1 LRKSEVHVVRRLA
14 IVFTAARAEAV
25 GSGLRA
31 IGLSLACLLLA
42 GTVAGEQSNPIDP
55 FERVSFLI
63 GRWEGTSEGR
73 PGKGT
78 VRREYA
84 RALNGRF
91 IRVRNRNEYPS
102 QEKNPKGE
110 VHEDEGFISFDRAR
124 KRLVYRQFHVEGF
137 VNQYVEDGGSS
148 PNKVVFT
155 SESLENVPAA
165 WRARETY
172 VVHGPDDFEEIFE
185 LAESGKPFEV
195 YSRARLKRVQ

>member
-1 LRKSEVHVVRRLA
+1 MRQLLN
-14 IVFTAARAEAV
+14 VFPTAPVEAV
-25 GSGLRA
+25 GRVARA
-31 IGLSLACLLLA
+31 IGISLVCLLLE
-42 GTVAGEQSNPIDP
+42 GVVAGGQTNTVDP

-63 GRWEGTSEGR
+63 GRWEGTSEGQ

-110 VHEDEGFISFDRAR
+110 VHEDEGFMSFDRAR
-124 KRLVYRQFHVEGF
+124 KKLVYRQFHVEGF
-137 VNQYVEDGGSS
+137 VNQYLEDGDSS
-148 PNKVVFT
+148 PTKVVFA
-155 SESLENVPAA
+155 SESLENVPAG

-172 VVHGPDDFEEIFE
+172 VVHGPDEFEEIFE
-185 LAESGKPFEV
+185 LAESGKPFTI
-195 YSRARLKRVQ
+195 YSRARLKRSQ